1 MRQRMLEF
9 GNMIELKCKKVVG
22 GMLESKMIK
31 IENEIKENVNGENS
45 KKKAVGGRS
54 SAGG

>member
-1 MRQRMLEF
+1 MLEF